1 MHGERNYPLAKMRSN
16 VDVPLPDGVGDE
28 EYLDVLQLNLPAV
41 LDSAKPDI
49 AFYLAG
55 VDVAAGDRYGKLALT
70 EDGIRRRERCVIE
83 SVRGR
88 AVPLTIVLAGGYA
101 PSRARTADLHAHVF
115 REAAEYE
122 RECVSL
128 AF

>member
-1 MHGERNYPLAKMRSN
+1 M
-16 VDVPLPDGVGDE
+16 
-28 EYLDVLQLNLPAV
+28 

-70 EDGIRRRERCVIE
+70 EDGIRRRDRCVIE

-88 AVPLTIVLAGGYA
+88 DVPLTIVLAGGYA

-122 RECVSL
+122 RECVSP
-128 AF
+128 AN